1 MNSNNPRIQVGQL
14 LKDSFA
20 YTPPIYLPLLVFF
33 LPTLIISLL
42 ELGMTPGA
50 AMLTSVI
57 NLLGIV
63 PFVTGAAIFY
73 AYQNLTNRGATIP
86 DSMQAAGERFAQ
98 LVFLTFIVSILLIAG
113 FILLVIPG
121 VYLSIRLSF
130 VYYALMIEN
139 RSTFDSLIR
148 SWQLT
153 QGHWWKIFWAFLVLI
168 FAIFIP
174 AFIVL
179 VIFAVIDPGG
189 ADVGGSL
196 LAFLVSPFIS
206 VYYVFLFMSFVNL
219 VENDGDPDKS
229 Y

>member
-1 MNSNNPRIQVGQL
+1 MNSNNLRIQVGQL
-14 LKDSFA
+14 LKDSFT

-33 LPTLIISLL
+33 LPSLIISLL
-42 ELGMTPGA
+42 ILGMTPGA
-50 AMLTSVI
+50 AVLTRVI

-73 AYQNLTNRGATIP
+73 VYQNLTNRGATIP

-98 LVFLTFIVSILLIAG
+98 LVFLTFIVFVILLAG
-113 FILLVIPG
+113 FILLVIPC

-139 RSTFDSLIR
+139 RSAFDSLSR

-153 QGHWWKIFWAFLVLI
+153 QGHWWKIFWSFLVL
-168 FAIFIP
+168 ALAVFIP

-179 VIFAVIDPGG
+179 FIFATIDPGG
-189 ADVGGSL
+189 TEIGGL
-196 LAFLVSPFIS
+196 LLGFLLSPFIS
-206 VYYVFLFMSFVNL
+206 VYYVLLFMSFVNL
-219 VENDGDPDKS
+219 VEDDDA
-229 Y
+229 